1 MAMGLI
7 EELNAKE
14 ESQISTKLNKEKEK
28 KAALNAKEKQK
39 RQKKQDK
46 NQKVL
51 LPSALP
57 LPCVYVRETHRV
69 LHRFSPS

>member
-1 MAMGLI
+1 MCVQARAVSLDKAMGLI

-46 NQKVL
+46 NQKVHSSL
-51 LPSALP
+51 QLSLF
-57 LPCVYVRETHRV
+57 LVCM
-69 LHRFSPS
+69 